1 MIVVFAGPS
10 LQAEDQAR
18 FPGLAFRAPAM
29 QGDILRALWDG
40 AEAIGLIDGYFGDR
54 LAPHQKE
61 ILEAMAAGIPVV
73 GAASMGALRAAE
85 LAPYGMQGVGP
96 IFEGY
101 ADGTIECDAEVAV
114 SHGPEELGFVA
125 TSIAMVDVR
134 ATVAA
139 MEAAGVIGAQ
149 RGHDVL
155 AAALDIHFAG
165 RTPESIAEAV
175 GGSEDIAGLFAKHRV
190 EQKRQDA
197 VAMLEVMAA
206 GSLAR
211 PEGPP
216 PPMSWYYEAIRAR
229 ARKQG

>member
-1 MIVVFAGPS
+1 MRVVFAGPS
-10 LQAEDQAR
+10 VQAEDCER
-18 FPGLAFRAPAM
+18 FPDLTFRPPAA
-29 QGDILRALWDG
+29 QGDILRAAWDG

-85 LAPYGMQGVGP
+85 LAQYGMQGVGA

-101 ADGTIECDAEVAV
+101 ADGTMECDAEVAV

-139 MEAAGVIGAQ
+139 MEAAGVIGEP
-149 RGHDVL
+149 RGQDIL
-155 AAALDIHFAG
+155 AAAQDIHFAR

-175 GGSEDIAGLFAKHRV
+175 GGSEEIAALLSEHRV
-190 EQKRQDA
+190 EQKRQDS
-197 VAMLEVMAA
+197 VALLEVMAA
-206 GSLAR
+206 GSLAQ
-211 PEGPP
+211 PDGPP
-216 PPMSWYYEAIRAR
+216 PPMSRYYEAIRGR
-229 ARKQG
+229 ARNQG